1 MAKLYF
7 KYGAMGSS
15 KSAQALIT
23 QFNYEELG
31 MTVWLIKPSVD
42 DRDGANIIRSR
53 IGLQRPRH
61 HRGRADPPRRQRQ
74 LRRHVPQVL
83 GGQDPR
89 AEGSRGQ
96 MNRRASRI
104 LTVCAAVW
112 LLVIW
117 GHSCMPATQSG
128 AESGALL
135 TVVQRLL
142 PWMTDHVLR
151 KCAHFAEYAVLGALT
166 AAALRTSAHFSWP
179 RALLPGPFA
188 ALCDE
193 TIQLFVPGR
202 SGRIADVWLDTAGYL
217 TGALLTL
224 LIFRLCRKRPEA

>member
-1 MAKLYF
+1 
-7 KYGAMGSS
+7 
-15 KSAQALIT
+15 
-23 QFNYEELG
+23 
-31 MTVWLIKPSVD
+31 
-42 DRDGANIIRSR
+42 
-53 IGLQRPRH
+53 
-61 HRGRADPPRRQRQ
+61 
-74 LRRHVPQVL
+74 
-83 GGQDPR
+83 
-89 AEGSRGQ
+89 

-104 LTVCAAVW
+104 LTVCAGAW

-117 GHSCMPATQSG
+117 GHSCLPAAQSG

-135 TVVQRLL
+135 VVVQDLL

-151 KCAHFAEYAVLGALT
+151 KCAHFAEYAVLGALA
-166 AAALRTSAHFSWP
+166 AAALHTSAHFSWP

>member
-1 MAKLYF
+1 
-7 KYGAMGSS
+7 
-15 KSAQALIT
+15 
-23 QFNYEELG
+23 
-31 MTVWLIKPSVD
+31 
-42 DRDGANIIRSR
+42 
-53 IGLQRPRH
+53 
-61 HRGRADPPRRQRQ
+61 
-74 LRRHVPQVL
+74 
-83 GGQDPR
+83 
-89 AEGSRGQ
+89 

-117 GHSCMPATQSG
+117 GHSCMPAVQSG

-151 KCAHFAEYAVLGALT
+151 KCAHFAEYAVLGAL
-166 AAALRTSAHFSWP
+166 RTGAHFSWP
-179 RALLPGPFA
+179 AALLPGTFA

-202 SGRIADVWLDTAGYL
+202 SGQIADVWLDTAGYL

>member
-1 MAKLYF
+1 
-7 KYGAMGSS
+7 
-15 KSAQALIT
+15 
-23 QFNYEELG
+23 
-31 MTVWLIKPSVD
+31 
-42 DRDGANIIRSR
+42 
-53 IGLQRPRH
+53 
-61 HRGRADPPRRQRQ
+61 
-74 LRRHVPQVL
+74 
-83 GGQDPR
+83 
-89 AEGSRGQ
+89 

-104 LTVCAAVW
+104 LTVCAGAW

-117 GHSCMPATQSG
+117 GHSCLPAAQSG
-128 AESGALL
+128 
-135 TVVQRLL
+135 
-142 PWMTDHVLR
+142 
-151 KCAHFAEYAVLGALT
+151 
-166 AAALRTSAHFSWP
+166 AALRTSAHFSWP

>member
-1 MAKLYF
+1 
-7 KYGAMGSS
+7 
-15 KSAQALIT
+15 
-23 QFNYEELG
+23 
-31 MTVWLIKPSVD
+31 
-42 DRDGANIIRSR
+42 
-53 IGLQRPRH
+53 
-61 HRGRADPPRRQRQ
+61 
-74 LRRHVPQVL
+74 
-83 GGQDPR
+83 
-89 AEGSRGQ
+89 

-104 LTVCAAVW
+104 LTVCAGAW

-117 GHSCMPATQSG
+117 GHSCLPAAQSG

-135 TVVQRLL
+135 VVVQDLL

-224 LIFRLCRKRPEA
+224 LMSDPGRLFSREEIYSRVWGEDVVVGDRTIDVHIRKLRQKIGDEHIITVKGVGYKYEK

>member
-1 MAKLYF
+1 
-7 KYGAMGSS
+7 
-15 KSAQALIT
+15 
-23 QFNYEELG
+23 
-31 MTVWLIKPSVD
+31 
-42 DRDGANIIRSR
+42 
-53 IGLQRPRH
+53 
-61 HRGRADPPRRQRQ
+61 
-74 LRRHVPQVL
+74 
-83 GGQDPR
+83 
-89 AEGSRGQ
+89 

-128 AESGALL
+128 AESGAL
-135 TVVQRLL
+135 
-142 PWMTDHVLR
+142 
-151 KCAHFAEYAVLGALT
+151 
-166 AAALRTSAHFSWP
+166 
-179 RALLPGPFA
+179 A

-202 SGRIADVWLDTAGYL
+202 SGQIADVWLDTAGCL

>member
-1 MAKLYF
+1 
-7 KYGAMGSS
+7 
-15 KSAQALIT
+15 
-23 QFNYEELG
+23 
-31 MTVWLIKPSVD
+31 
-42 DRDGANIIRSR
+42 
-53 IGLQRPRH
+53 
-61 HRGRADPPRRQRQ
+61 
-74 LRRHVPQVL
+74 
-83 GGQDPR
+83 
-89 AEGSRGQ
+89 

-135 TVVQRLL
+135 TVVQQLL

-166 AAALRTSAHFSWP
+166 AAAL
-179 RALLPGPFA
+179 LPGTFA

-202 SGRIADVWLDTAGYL
+202 SGQIADVWLDTAGYL

>member
-1 MAKLYF
+1 
-7 KYGAMGSS
+7 
-15 KSAQALIT
+15 
-23 QFNYEELG
+23 
-31 MTVWLIKPSVD
+31 
-42 DRDGANIIRSR
+42 
-53 IGLQRPRH
+53 
-61 HRGRADPPRRQRQ
+61 
-74 LRRHVPQVL
+74 
-83 GGQDPR
+83 
-89 AEGSRGQ
+89 

-104 LTVCAAVW
+104 LTVCAAAW

-117 GHSCMPATQSG
+117 GHSCLPATQSG

-135 TVVQRLL
+135 TVVQNLL

-166 AAALRTSAHFSWP
+166 AAALRTGAHFSWP
-179 RALLPGPFA
+179 AALLPGPFA

-224 LIFRLCRKRPEA
+224 LIFHLCRKRPKA